1 MHPNKLKRVYLSL
14 ALAMLIY
21 LMPWPQSVLVIR
33 PDFVLLTLIFWLV
46 RAPNLCNVGTAWVL
60 GLCVDLATGGIFGQ
74 YALAYTVAGFFATFY
89 QRRLVLFNGAQQL
102 IYVFLLLIIAQ
113 LTLLLLKTF
122 TGNAS
127 IGFAY
132 FIPSFTGLILWQ
144 IAIVLGLNTGSRSHV
159 R

>member
-113 LTLLLLKTF
+113 LTLLLL
-122 TGNAS
+122 S
-127 IGFAY
+127 
-132 FIPSFTGLILWQ
+132 GLIAAFFIYVERYLDYWTLRRWQ
-144 IAIVLGLNTGSRSHV
+144 NHFGQTGD
-159 R
+159 